1 MRLNELLDGDASAV
15 QGVSQP
21 QELDIR
27 GLTADSRAVE
37 RGFLFAALPGTK
49 VDGRNFI
56 DQAITRGAAA
66 ILAPTGTALGRC
78 PRGVALVTDDNPRRA
93 LALIAARFHGAQPRT
108 IAAVTGTSGKTSTAE
123 FTRQLWAALGI
134 RAASL
139 GTLGIVTPERATY
152 GALTTPDP
160 IELHR
165 TLAGL
170 AGEGIDHLAM
180 EASSHGLDQ
189 FRLDGVKVAAAAFTN
204 LSRDHLDYHGTVE
217 SYLAA
222 KLRLFEAL
230 LVPGG
235 GAVINADADEFDT
248 VAASARARGA
258 RLVSFGRQGK
268 ELRLVGQELVGD
280 GQRLTVELFGRRAEI
295 MFPVAG
301 GFQAMNALAALGLVI
316 ATGADPAAAFAAL
329 GHLAGVHGRIEL
341 VAHHPNGAPIFVDY
355 AHKPGALEMVLR
367 TLRPHTKGSLVV
379 VFGCGGDRDRGKRPM
394 MGEIATRLADRVV
407 VTDDNPRSEAS
418 AAIRAEIMAAAPGA
432 TEIGDRA
439 KAIESAIAG
448 LGPDDL
454 LVIAGK
460 GHETGQTIAG
470 VTHPFDDSAVARD
483 IAARLAAQSGGAR

>member
-1 MRLNELLDGDASAV
+1 MRLNELLEGDASAV

-93 LALIAARFHGAQPRT
+93 LALIAARFHGAQPKT

-165 TLAGL
+165 MLAGL

-222 KLRLFEAL
+222 KLRLFETL
-230 LVPGG
+230 LVRGG
-235 GAVINADADEFDT
+235 GAVVNADAAEFDT
-248 VAASARARGA
+248 VATRARARGA
-258 RLVSFGRQGK
+258 RLISFGRQGK
-268 ELRLVGQELVGD
+268 ELRLVGQKLVGD
-280 GQRLTVELFGRRAEI
+280 GQRLTVELFGRKAEVL
-295 MFPVAG
+295 FPVAG

-316 ATGADPAAAFAAL
+316 ATGADPADAFAAL
-329 GHLAGVHGRIEL
+329 GHLAGVPGRIEL

-355 AHKPGALEMVLR
+355 AHKPGALEMVLQ
-367 TLRPHTKGSLVV
+367 TLRPHAKGRLAV

-407 VTDDNPRSEAS
+407 VTDDNPRSEAP

-439 KAIESAIAG
+439 RAIESAIRE

-483 IAARLAAQSGGAR
+483 VAARLAAQAGGVR

>member
-1 MRLNELLDGDASAV
+1 MSELLGDGLAV
-15 QGVSQP
+15 QGTGQP
-21 QELDIR
+21 RDIEIS

-37 RGFLFAALPGTK
+37 RGFLFAALPGAK
-49 VDGRNFI
+49 ADGRNFI

-78 PRGVALVTDDNPRRA
+78 PRGVALVTSDNPRRA
-93 LALIAARFHGAQPRT
+93 LALMAARFFGAQPKV

-123 FTRQLWAALGI
+123 FTRQIWAALGV

-139 GTLGIVTPERATY
+139 GTLGIITPERATY

-160 IELHR
+160 IGLHR
-165 TLAGL
+165 TLADL
-170 AGEGIDHLAM
+170 AAEGTDHLAM

-189 FRLDGVKVAAAAFTN
+189 FRLDGVRVAAAAFTN

-217 SYLAA
+217 AYLAA
-222 KLRLFEAL
+222 KLRLFDTL
-230 LVPGG
+230 LVQGG
-235 GAVINADADEFDT
+235 GAVVNADAPEFET
-248 VAASARARGA
+248 VAARCRAHGA
-258 RLVSFGRQGK
+258 RLIGFGREGK

-280 GQRLTVELFGRRAEI
+280 GQRLTVELFGRRAEVR
-295 MFPVAG
+295 FPVAG

-316 ATGADPAAAFAAL
+316 ATGAEPMAAFTAL
-329 GHLAGVHGRIEL
+329 ERLGGVHGRIEL

-355 AHKPGALEMVLR
+355 AHKPGALETVLQ
-367 TLRPHTKGSLVV
+367 TLRPHSKGALVV

-394 MGEIATRLADRVV
+394 MGEIAARLADRVI
-407 VTDDNPRSEAS
+407 VTDDNPRSEAP
-418 AAIRAEIMAAAPGA
+418 AAIRAEIMAAAPA
-432 TEIGDRA
+432 AIEIGDRA
-439 KAIESAIAG
+439 KAIAAAIGG

-470 VTHPFDDSAVARD
+470 VTHPFDDSEVAKLA
-483 IAARLAAQSGGAR
+483 AARLAAGKPGAA